1 MATEFKKVYD
11 KFLFQVRDLEFDLFD
26 DAELEQ
32 ILYNYLENATVE
44 FKQCRNDLND
54 FDSELGQFNKD
65 LTVEEIYIISLGMV
79 LHWLRPKI
87 NREELLKQSIGD
99 RDYKLASNWQTLG
112 KLMDRELMIQS
123 NLRNYIS
130 KYQYIASE
138 IL

>member
-1 MATEFKKVYD
+1 MATTFQDIYN
-11 KFLFQVRDLEFDLFD
+11 KFLFQVRDLEFDLLE

-32 ILYNYLENATVE
+32 LLYNYLENATVE
-44 FKQCRNDLND
+44 FKQCRKDLND
-54 FDSELGQFNKD
+54 FDKTLEQFNVN
-65 LTVEEIYIISLGMV
+65 LSIEEIYIVSLGMV

-112 KLMDRELMIQS
+112 KLMDREIMIQN
-123 NLRNYIS
+123 NLKNYIS

-138 IL
+138 I